1 MADFDKISINRTYY
15 NVKDT
20 TARQQIAA
28 ETTAREQMDSL
39 IGTDIDALQQK
50 DREQDALISDL
61 QNRKSGVF
69 VDAKLLGVTGDG
81 QTDDTAAINSAL
93 AENKNIYFSP
103 GTYVVS
109 GTVFVPSHVHII
121 ANAAKILQKLSNAVT
136 FRINNTSDIIIDGLS
151 FQAVSRPTTAG
162 DNSYAIGMYGC
173 DGVTISNCIF
183 DNFTSGI
190 YSEDAG
196 AFYNQNIN
204 IINNK
209 FKRYSFAILL
219 AQTKNVLIDNNIGTD
234 VVNDHINPSSS
245 VLDPPHLIYGTD
257 RTSQLTPENITITNN
272 KELGNPYA
280 ASFKWRNA
288 KNLVMSGN
296 ISSGACR
303 GIELASVTDAIVSDN
318 LIIGMVEPPS
328 DDLYDCAFFLY
339 DVGRVSLLNN
349 NVQVNKGVSKY
360 IVRMDV
366 QNTVGNYD
374 VTVQNLNVVYSNQD
388 GDYKNIFQIGHTER
402 FVAKNVVLYN
412 QGSYNRRLAAI
423 SNNSSAYF
431 TDITVNINN
440 FDGVRTIIAETDSTS
455 SVSVVV
461 AANQVPKPPELAGSG
476 TNNLIIIE
484 QAAS

>member
-1 MADFDKISINRTYY
+1 MTDFDKISINRTYY

-20 TARQQIAA
+20 TARQQISA
-28 ETTAREQMDSL
+28 EINAREQADSQMAA
-39 IGTDIDALQQK
+39 DI
-50 DREQDALISDL
+50 EEL
-61 QNRKSGVF
+61 QNRKSGVY
-69 VDAKLLGVTGDG
+69 VDVKSLGVTGDG
-81 QTDDTAAINSAL
+81 QTDDTAALNSAL
-93 AENKNIYFSP
+93 AGNKNIYFSP

-121 ANAAKILQKLSNAVT
+121 ANSAKILQKLPNVVT
-136 FRINNTSDIIIDGLS
+136 FRINNTSDIIINGLS
-151 FQAVSRPTTAG
+151 FQAEKRPTTAG
-162 DNSYAIGMYGC
+162 SNSYAIGMYGC
-173 DGVTISNCIF
+173 DTVTISNCTF
-183 DNFTSGI
+183 DNFTSGV

-204 IINNK
+204 ITNNQ

-219 AQTKNVLIDNNIGTD
+219 AQTKNVLIDNNIGTG
-234 VVNDHINPSSS
+234 VINDHVNPSSS

-257 RTSQLTPENITITNN
+257 RTSQLAPENITITNN
-272 KELGNPYA
+272 KEIGNPYS

-328 DDLYDCAFFLY
+328 EDIYDNAFFLY

-349 NVQVNKGVSKY
+349 NVQVNNGVSKY
-360 IVRMDV
+360 IVRMAV
-366 QNTVGNYD
+366 ANTASNYD

-388 GDYKNIFQIGHTER
+388 GDYKNLFQIDNTQR

-412 QGSYNRRLAAI
+412 QGGFNRRIAAVGN
-423 SNNSSAYF
+423 SSSAYLSDF
-431 TDITVNINN
+431 TVNINN
-440 FDGVRTIIAETDSTS
+440 FSGYRTIIAETDSSS
-455 SVSVVV
+455 SVSVVI

-476 TNNLIIIE
+476 TNSLIVID